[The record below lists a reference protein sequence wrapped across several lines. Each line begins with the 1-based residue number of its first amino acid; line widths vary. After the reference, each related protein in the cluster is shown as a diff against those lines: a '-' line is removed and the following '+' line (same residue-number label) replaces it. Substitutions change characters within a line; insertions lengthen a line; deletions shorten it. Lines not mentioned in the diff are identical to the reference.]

1 MMLSGQWE
9 ILLIQ
14 TFGLT
19 EPAVGQG
26 SKKLYIMLTIS
37 KARTGDGIRGVRRG
51 Q

>member
-1 MMLSGQWE
+1 MMSSGQWE

-19 EPAVGQG
+19 EAGQG